1 MTILIIGCRG
11 QVGTELALQMKQR
24 GREIIAVDLPEI
36 DITDSS
42 SVKNYIARPEVS
54 LVVNAAAY
62 TAVDRAESERELAFA
77 VNAQGPGLI
86 AESCRIG
93 NIPLIH
99 ISTDYVFDGTKSS
112 AYVET
117 DPVSPVGIYGKSKA
131 AGDSLV
137 AGCLEK
143 YIILRTSWVC
153 SAHGANFVKT
163 MLRLGNEKETI
174 RVVDDQKGCP
184 TFAHDIAEA
193 IVTIAEKYLA
203 EQELPWG
210 CYHYCGKG
218 ETTWFAFAQEI
229 FRQAGERRELKLK
242 SLLPIP
248 SSEYPSPVKRPM
260 NSVLNCSKIIE
271 KFGIQPRPWKE
282 SLQQTLNDLYLQE
295 SAITSS

>member
-42 SVKNYIARPEVS
+42 SVEKYIARPEVS
-54 LVVNAAAY
+54 LVINAAAY

-131 AGDSLV
+131 AGDSRV

-153 SAHGANFVKT
+153 SAYGANFVKT

-174 RVVDDQKGCP
+174 RVVNDQKGCP

-193 IVTIAEKYLA
+193 IVTITEKYLA

-210 CYHYCGKG
+210 FYHYCGKG

-229 FRQAGERRELKLK
+229 FRQAGEHRELKLK

-282 SLQQTLNDLYLQE
+282 SLQQTLNDLDLQ
-295 SAITSS
+295 